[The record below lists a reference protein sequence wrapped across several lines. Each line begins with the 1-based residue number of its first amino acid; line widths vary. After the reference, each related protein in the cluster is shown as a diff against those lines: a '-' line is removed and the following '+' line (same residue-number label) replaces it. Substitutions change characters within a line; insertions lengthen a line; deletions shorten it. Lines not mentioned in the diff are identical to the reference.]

1 MSRFNHEINEPC
13 DRGICIPELSCCF
26 CLRRPFFDHLHHTRN
41 PVCALPLSSQK
52 IERLNQDKKLTT
64 ISYLLGNLRH
74 FMIQLLSYMLSL
86 IFTYILTRSILTNII
101 F

>member
-13 DRGICIPELSCCF
+13 NREVCLPELSCCF

-64 ISYLLGNLRH
+64 ISYFLGNLRH
-74 FMIQLLSYMLSL
+74 CKLNFRFYL
-86 IFTYILTRSILTNII
+86 ICYH
-101 F
+101 